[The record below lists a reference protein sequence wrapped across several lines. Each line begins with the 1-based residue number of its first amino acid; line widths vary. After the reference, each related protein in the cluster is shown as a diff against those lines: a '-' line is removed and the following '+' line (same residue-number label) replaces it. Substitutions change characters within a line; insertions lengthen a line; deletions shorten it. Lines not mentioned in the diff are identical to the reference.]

1 VATSQ
6 VSNIGRWGAGTIDT
20 MRVCAR
26 SDCSAPAAAI
36 LTYDRVAQTAYLY
49 TVDDPTTRTPGDLCE
64 RHLRRLVLPRSWCLD
79 DRRETATQVDISG
92 AEPQP
97 ARKRAPKAAR
107 KPARKSAR
115 TSQSEKKLRAVPA
128 PHRKWADVGA
138 SLFDTADV
146 AEIEEIDEPPA
157 APEADVADAVWMPRF
172 GPDTELDEVLDA
184 NTPLLRR
191 AFGGS

>member
-1 VATSQ
+1 M
-6 VSNIGRWGAGTIDT
+6 GRLGAGTIDP

-49 TVDDPTTRTPGDLCE
+49 TVDDPATRTPGDLCE

-79 DRRETATQVDISG
+79 DRRETATQVDTSV
-92 AEPQP
+92 AKKRP
-97 ARKRAPKAAR
+97 ARKPR
-107 KPARKSAR
+107 
-115 TSQSEKKLRAVPA
+115 SEKKLRAVPA
-128 PHRKWADVGA
+128 PHRKWAEVGP

-146 AEIEEIDEPPA
+146 AEIEEIDEPASA
-157 APEADVADAVWMPRF
+157 AEPDAAEPVWMPRF
-172 GPDTELDEVLDA
+172 GPDTELEEVLDA